1 MTMMLD
7 TLAVAVF
14 SPLGI
19 LIFLVAV
26 CFGMV
31 ILAAIVV
38 FPLVL
43 MVRKKRRDTA
53 ARSAQDSAGT

>member
-1 MTMMLD
+1 MTMTWL
-7 TLAVAVF
+7 L
-14 SPLGI
+14 I
-19 LIFLVAV
+19 LLVAV
-26 CFGMV
+26 CFGTV

-43 MVRKKRRDTA
+43 MVRKKRRDAA